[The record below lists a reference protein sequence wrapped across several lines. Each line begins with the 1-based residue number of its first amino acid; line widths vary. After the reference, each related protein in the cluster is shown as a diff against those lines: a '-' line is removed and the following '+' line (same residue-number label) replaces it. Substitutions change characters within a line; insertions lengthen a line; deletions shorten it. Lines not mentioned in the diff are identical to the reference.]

1 MPAQNW
7 VDLGY
12 ECKLFRGAPGTAPAT
27 LVENVTSLRMPA
39 SREKKETTRRK
50 SGGMKVYR
58 TGLRDVSVEFEI
70 PWERSENGEV
80 TDDLNAFCNAYDSND
95 AIALKIMDA
104 ANKYGILGDFLVES
118 RPTKQELGELVIAT
132 ITLVPTDMYGRNPA
146 EV

>member
-1 MPAQNW
+1 MTNQW

-12 ECKLFRGAPGTAPAT
+12 ECKLYRGVAGTAPA
-27 LVENVTSLRMPA
+27 VEVAEAMNLRLLD
-39 SREKKETTRRK
+39 SRDKKETTRRA

-58 TGLRDVSVEFEI
+58 TGLRDVSIEFEI
-70 PWERSENGEV
+70 PWTRVANGEV
-80 TDDLNAFCNAYDSND
+80 TADLNAFCNAYDAND

-118 RPTKQELGELVIAT
+118 RPTKQELGEIVTAT
-132 ITLVPTDMYGRNPA
+132 ITLIPTDMYGRVPT